1 MEFQKMT
8 PFETEVMRSRMGNSE
23 DQDDYLDPVTV
34 HRHTVVTQGD
44 EAIIHTETNDDN
56 DDGYPDGHWESW
68 TLSYPSVEQ
77 ALKHTGKCR
86 VGVSGVIVTVTLD
99 GEEVR

>member
-1 MEFQKMT
+1 VGFKRLTPYEEEITKQRLGAGEFGA
-8 PFETEVMRSRMGNSE
+8 F
-23 DQDDYLDPVTV
+23 TV
-34 HRHTVVTQGD
+34 HRHTIVTQDD
-44 EAIIHTETNDDN
+44 EAIVHTETNDDN